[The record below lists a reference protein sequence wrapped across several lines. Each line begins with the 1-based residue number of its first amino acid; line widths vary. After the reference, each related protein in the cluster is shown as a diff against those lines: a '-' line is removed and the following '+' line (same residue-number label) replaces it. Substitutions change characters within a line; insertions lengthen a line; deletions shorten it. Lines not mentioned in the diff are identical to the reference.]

1 LAWLFAVWHH
11 PCVTMTGLDLAG
23 RVAVVTGAGSPTG
36 IGFAVCRRLG
46 ELGATVA
53 LTATSDRVRDRVR
66 DLEAEGVEAIGVV
79 ADLTDPVAAEE
90 VVAAVTREWCAVDIL
105 VNNAGMVSVSDGEA
119 VSGGV
124 DGLSYDEWQHS
135 VRRNL
140 DTAFLMTRS
149 AVPVM
154 RRRGWGRI
162 VMVSSVTGPVMAMRG
177 DSGYAAAKAALVG
190 LVRSLAV
197 DLAGDGIT
205 ANAVAPGWIA
215 TGSQTADEA
224 GEGELVPMRRSGT
237 PDEIA
242 WPVAWL
248 CTPGA
253 SYLTGQCLVVDGGNT
268 VAEERAR

>member
-1 LAWLFAVWHH
+1 
-11 PCVTMTGLDLAG
+11 MDLTG

-46 ELGATVA
+46 ELGAAVA
-53 LTATSDRVRDRVR
+53 LTATSDRVMDRVR
-66 DLEAEGVEAIGVV
+66 DLQEGGVQATGLV
-79 ADLTDPVAAEE
+79 ADLTDPTAAED
-90 VVAAVTREWCAVDIL
+90 VVASVGGLWGSVDIL
-105 VNNAGMVSVSDGEA
+105 VNNAGMVSVSDQDA
-119 VSGGV
+119 LSGGV
-124 DGLSYDEWQHS
+124 DGLPYGEWQHS
-135 VRRNL
+135 LRRNL

-149 AVPVM
+149 AVPGM
-154 RRRGWGRI
+154 RRNGWGRI

-177 DSGYAAAKAALVG
+177 DSAYAASKAGLVG

-197 DLAGDGIT
+197 DLAVDSVT

-215 TGSQTADEA
+215 TGSQTADEER
-224 GEGELVPMRRSGT
+224 EGELIPMRRSGT

-253 SYLTGQCLVVDGGNT
+253 AYVTGQCLVVDGGNS
-268 VAEERAR
+268 VGEERAR

>member
-1 LAWLFAVWHH
+1 MTA
-11 PCVTMTGLDLAG
+11 TGLDLAG

-46 ELGATVA
+46 ELGAAVA
-53 LTATSDRVRDRVR
+53 LTATTDRVHDRVR
-66 DLEAEGVEAIGVV
+66 DLQEAGVRATGVV
-79 ADLTDPVAAEE
+79 ADLTDPASAED
-90 VVAAVTREWCAVDIL
+90 VVATVVRRWGTVEIL
-105 VNNAGMVSVSDGEA
+105 VNNAGMVSVSDDDPG
-119 VSGGV
+119 SGGV
-124 DGLSYDEWQHS
+124 DGLPYDDWQHS
-135 VRRNL
+135 LRRNL
-140 DTAFLMTRS
+140 DTAFLITRAS
-149 AVPVM
+149 VPAM
-154 RRRGWGRI
+154 RRNGWGRI

-177 DSGYAAAKAALVG
+177 DAAYAAAKAALVG

-197 DLAGDGIT
+197 DLAVDGVT

-224 GEGELVPMRRSGT
+224 REGKGVPMRRSGT

-253 SYLTGQCLVVDGGNT
+253 GYLTGQCLVVDGGNS
-268 VAEERAR
+268 VAEERVR